1 MESQVVNDYPAAN
14 IIKQVEKDNPIIR
27 CEDCHELLSI
37 NFNLNKKEI
46 QLICEKEKKTKNIPF
61 ETFFESIDKYKELNC
76 CELCKNKNTSQIYYM
91 CKTCS
96 NKILCENCLNEHDKK
111 HDTIKF
117 KIDST
122 CRKHYNPYESYCPK
136 CKESKCSYCSIDH
149 DESHEKDEVWLK
161 KKLFK
166 KNKLDGFKNNI
177 NRINILKID
186 IEKKINSLVKEL
198 EEQIKRINSIKN
210 NFFESLNMQIKF
222 VDLILDNYEKK
233 LKDFDVNYYLINNL
247 ENQINFNLTELD
259 YKENY
264 SLDKKIENI
273 TTYLN
278 KNLNS
283 QFKFD
288 KDKINQINL
297 IENTEVNNDIVGVN
311 YEKKFEC
318 KYKAIGL
325 IDFNE
330 YLFVIYS
337 SSSIHLLSKKNY
349 ESTIDI
355 IENQLY
361 RIEVCKKID
370 NENILV
376 YAPDNILIIKIIDNK
391 DYMIIHRY
399 SFSSTYYDF
408 NSNLDLLYIQN
419 KEDNNFYYGNKSCT
433 FFIQLLNYPNYDSQ
447 YSVLAT
453 KKGYESKIRFI
464 NNDIF
469 FLYSSQTIEVYKITD
484 KKCIMLNS
492 LSLNLN
498 KKVSIIDFN
507 DNFYCLNDGNT
518 ILLLN
523 KTNLAIAKSINIDYN
538 NIELLKI
545 SNNIITV
552 FAYQRNKLTLQNYN
566 VSMGG
571 IKWSLKETKD
581 LLEGYNM
588 TCEKDSNYIIFTKNN
603 NCYDD
608 GKFMCIIYEIKEKK
622 EG

>member
-1 MESQVVNDYPAAN
+1 MENQEIDDYPPAN
-14 IIKQVEKDNPIIR
+14 IIKQMEKDYPIIR

-37 NFNLNKKEI
+37 NFNLNKMEI

-61 ETFFESIDKYKELNC
+61 ETFFESIDRYKDLNC
-76 CELCKNKNTSQIYYM
+76 CELCKNKNPSQIYYL

-96 NKILCENCLNEHDKK
+96 NKILCENCFNEHDKN

-149 DESHEKDEVWLK
+149 DENHEKDEVWLK

-177 NRINILKID
+177 NRINILKVE

-198 EEQIKRINSIKN
+198 EEQIKLINSIKN
-210 NFFESLNMQIKF
+210 KFFESLNMQIKF

-233 LKDFDVNYYLINNL
+233 LKDFDINYYLINNL

-278 KNLNS
+278 QNLNT

-297 IENTEVNNDIVGVN
+297 IENNEDNNDNLKVI
-311 YEKKFEC
+311 YEKKCEFE
-318 KYKAIGL
+318 YKAIGL

-330 YLFVIYS
+330 YLFAIYS
-337 SSSIHLLSKKNY
+337 SSSIHFLSKTNFK
-349 ESTIDI
+349 SKIDI
-355 IENQLY
+355 IEKQLKG
-361 RIEVCKKID
+361 IEVCKKID

-399 SFSSTYYDF
+399 NFSSTYYDF
-408 NSNLDLLYIQN
+408 NLNLDLLYIKI
-419 KEDNNFYYGNKSCT
+419 KEYKNNNNYYYGNKNNT
-433 FFIQLLNYPNYDSQ
+433 FSFQLLKYPNYDNQ

-453 KKGYESKIRFI
+453 KKGNGSRIRFI

-469 FLYSSQTIEVYKITD
+469 FLYSSKSIEIYKITNS
-484 KKCIMLNS
+484 KCIMLNS
-492 LSLNLN
+492 LSLNLEN
-498 KKVSIIDFN
+498 SKVSIIDFN
-507 DNFYCLNDGNT
+507 DNFYCLNDGST

-523 KTNLAIAKSINIDYN
+523 KTNLAIAKSINIEYN
-538 NIELLKI
+538 NIKLLKI
-545 SNNIITV
+545 SNNIITI
-552 FAYQRNKLTLQNYN
+552 FAYDDNKLILQNYN
-566 VSMGG
+566 
-571 IKWSLKETKD
+571 
-581 LLEGYNM
+581 
-588 TCEKDSNYIIFTKNN
+588 F
-603 NCYDD
+603 
-608 GKFMCIIYEIKEKK
+608 
-622 EG
+622 